1 RRIDSIEIFGQRT
14 MMITI
19 DKLVEELG
27 MEPDEVAEFISV
39 FLDYT
44 ENEDLP
50 ALLEGVNSRN
60 PEIVRQRAHSIKG
73 AALNLMLTEISSLA
87 EQMEKN
93 AASGNLDQSEARY
106 NAIVEKV
113 KMVRDLLT

>member
-1 RRIDSIEIFGQRT
+1 
-14 MMITI
+14 MITI

-60 PEIVRQRAHSIKG
+60 PEIVRQRGPFHKRRSAQPDD
-73 AALNLMLTEISSLA
+73 A
-87 EQMEKN
+87 
-93 AASGNLDQSEARY
+93 
-106 NAIVEKV
+106 
-113 KMVRDLLT
+113 RDLISGGANGEERRFWKP